1 MHSVLRRVA
10 VNSRRLACIG
20 LVVAT
25 IGLLAPSAPAL
36 AQSAPASP
44 GDRVRSRVLEQL
56 QRSRLLEQVQSA
68 IPLCAGRDEPADV
81 AAFLRTELYFGSNR
95 PNAPA
100 VTSEEF
106 QSFLD
111 TEITPRFPDGLT
123 LLTGLGQF
131 RGSSGVVERE
141 RSMVLILLYPV
152 ETAGSSGEKIE
163 QIRTLYESKF
173 QQESVLRADEP
184 VFECVSF

>member
-1 MHSVLRRVA
+1 MHSLR
-10 VNSRRLACIG
+10 SHRLAFIG
-20 LVVAT
+20 LAMT
-25 IGLLAPSAPAL
+25 AAGLLAPSTPAV

-44 GDRVRSRVLEQL
+44 GDQVRSRVLDQL
-56 QRSRLLEQVQSA
+56 QRSPLVDQLQSA
-68 IPLCAGRDEPADV
+68 IPLCAGRDEPANV

-100 VTSEEF
+100 VTAEEF
-106 QSFLD
+106 QNFLD

-141 RSMVLILLYPV
+141 RSMLLILLYPLD
-152 ETAGSSGEKIE
+152 TARSSGEKIE
-163 QIRTLYESKF
+163 QIRALYESRF